1 MPISTKGALTL
12 FMRFRIINVLIFL
25 SETVPDEQRF
35 CYYFKDEKTKKQ
47 KKEKMR
53 QPGLSRDLLS
63 LSNPDQSLGKALS

>member
-25 SETVPDEQRF
+25 SETVPDEPRF